1 MPRPTRYPGIE
12 ALPDGRKRIR
22 LRAMDPRTGRMKE
35 VDRIIE
41 ATVEDALKKQAEW
54 RDEIRRGAHVAA
66 EVPRLLDYAT
76 SWLRSRLPALKAST
90 AATYAEV
97 LDSLVLPHLG
107 DFFIDRLMDSDVREW
122 QARLAGK
129 FAGAT
134 VNGALVMLR
143 MVLAD
148 AVAEFRLPHDPTARI
163 KRMPKRRR
171 PDDDPN
177 VLSAAELGK
186 VMAQIR
192 DHEPEHYP
200 LALTLALTGLR
211 YGEATALKWSDVDE
225 EAGVIRVVRAQWHG
239 IVGETKTGNVRSVP
253 LTAELAEVLQDHRGT
268 SGSEAGWVFHNA
280 EGGLLRPGAF
290 RPAFRLALKR
300 TGITKRV
307 TVHGLRRTF
316 NNLSRQ
322 VAGAIVTRAITGH
335 VTEEMTEHYSHVDR
349 AEKLRA
355 ADQVVALAGLR
366 ATAPANDVGTTA
378 PNAPARG
385 GSGGGL
391 N

>member
-1 MPRPTRYPGIE
+1 MPTPTRYPGIE

-41 ATVEDALKKQAEW
+41 ATVENALKLQAEW
-54 RDEIRRGAHVAA
+54 RAEIRRGAHEAA
-66 EVPRLLDYAT
+66 EVPRLTDYAT

-107 DFFIDRLMDSDVREW
+107 AFFIDRLMDSDVREW
-122 QARLAGK
+122 QARLAGT
-129 FAGAT
+129 FAAAT

-171 PDDDPN
+171 PDDNPN
-177 VLSAAELGK
+177 VLSAAELGR

-192 DHEPEHYP
+192 DREPEHYP

-211 YGEATALKWSDVDE
+211 YGEATALRWADVDD

-239 IVGETKTGNVRSVP
+239 IVGETKTGIVRSVP
-253 LTAELAEVLQDHRGT
+253 LTVELAEVLQNHRRT
-268 SGSEAGWVFHNA
+268 SGTKAGWVFHNA

-290 RPAFRLALKR
+290 RPAFRRALKR
-300 TGITKRV
+300 AGITNRV

-366 ATAPANDVGTTA
+366 ATPANDTTVTA
-378 PNAPARG
+378 PNAPASG

>member
-35 VDRIIE
+35 VDRIVE
-41 ATVEDALKKQAEW
+41 ATVENALKLQAEL
-54 RDEIRRGAHVAA
+54 RAEIRRGAHAAA
-66 EVPRLLDYAT
+66 EVPRLTAYVT

-97 LDSLVLPHLG
+97 LDSLVIPHLG
-107 DFFIDRLMDSDVREW
+107 DFFLDRLMDSDVREW

-129 FAGAT
+129 FAAAT

-177 VLSAAELGK
+177 VLSAVELGK

-211 YGEATALKWSDVDE
+211 YGEATALRWSDVDE
-225 EAGVIRVVRAQWHG
+225 ESAVIRVVRAQWHG

-253 LTAELAEVLQDHRGT
+253 LTAELAEVLRAHRPNVV
-268 SGSEAGWVFHNA
+268 SAGAWVFPNA
-280 EGGLLRPGAF
+280 EGGLLRPGAI
-290 RPAFRLALKR
+290 RPVLRRALKR
-300 TGITKRV
+300 AGITKRV

-366 ATAPANDVGTTA
+366 ATAPANDVATTA